1 MSTSDTW
8 KNWLKGH
15 KDSSVSFIL
24 EKALRPRLERYGR
37 LIRFKINSRAKTATV
52 EVLPKGETEP
62 VTIWIERYELAD
74 QPTGMAVVIQ
84 RASAS
89 REWLTLLME
98 DFLVGRAWPV
108 PAQYSTY
115 VRMAI

>member
-1 MSTSDTW
+1 MSTADHW

-24 EKALRPRLERYGR
+24 EKALRPKLERYGR
-37 LIRFKINSRAKTATV
+37 LIRLKIDSRAKTATI
-52 EVLPKGETEP
+52 EILPKGETDSIT
-62 VTIWIERYELAD
+62 VWVERYELTEKPAG
-74 QPTGMAVVIQ
+74 TYLIVQ

-98 DFLVGRAWPV
+98 DLLLGRSWLVP
-108 PAQYSTY
+108 PQYATY
-115 VRMAI
+115 VKLAI